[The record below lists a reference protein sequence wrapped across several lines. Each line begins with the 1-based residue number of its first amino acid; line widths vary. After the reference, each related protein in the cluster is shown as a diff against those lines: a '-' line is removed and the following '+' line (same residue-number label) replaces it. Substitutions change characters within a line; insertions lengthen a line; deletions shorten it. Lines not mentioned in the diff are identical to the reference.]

1 MSAIPKY
8 TRTEIN
14 SLRVGPL
21 KEALIAIGLQF
32 NGGVGEGRKILKAAL
47 YPPPVV
53 TGAASQPN
61 PRPPIHPPEANH
73 ESASQ
78 PNLSPV
84 PPNLPAVQGGVVQEE
99 VREQWHLL
107 KQSSGPVYTRIP
119 LASRNK
125 ASRIYESLLLPYTQK
140 TTNQHGIKFSIF
152 PGVVWVVPKE
162 EAKTIL
168 RKPP

>member
-61 PRPPIHPPEANH
+61 PRPPIQPVGVANH

-84 PPNLPAVQGGVVQEE
+84 PPNLPAVQGGVVQAE

-119 LASRNK
+119 FDHIYVISIIFLITLKDNK
-125 ASRIYESLLLPYTQK
+125 Y
-140 TTNQHGIKFSIF
+140 
-152 PGVVWVVPKE
+152 
-162 EAKTIL
+162 
-168 RKPP
+168 